1 MKASILNSENTSMQE
16 VLNEEERHRGWD
28 KNTVEGK
35 NVEVYREQAAR
46 HRGGHEAEGENH
58 ILKKKISG
66 YI

>member
-1 MKASILNSENTSMQE
+1 MQE

-35 NVEVYREQAAR
+35 NEEVYREQAAR

-58 ILKKKISG
+58 ILQKKISG